1 MLAIVV
7 DGGGAGDDGAPVM
20 RLFFLVDVETD
31 VDPLFLFSFVSVVL
45 ILYFLFH

>member
-1 MLAIVV
+1 MSAIVV
-7 DGGGAGDDGAPVM
+7 DGGGAGDGAPVM